1 MNENGHEKHHFE
13 FADFRL
19 YPHERL
25 LIKDET
31 RVPLTPRI
39 LDLLIVLVERKGELV
54 SKEALL
60 NLVWTDSF
68 VEEGNISRAVSTL
81 RRNLGAQSNGGDFIE
96 TVPKLGYRFIAPV
109 KLAEETLPIKDAA
122 PVSNWRPSNLLLG
135 VGLIA
140 ITASAIV
147 FYVATRPAVPVTIRG
162 LTNLTNNIAEDEYP
176 NWSPDGKK
184 VVFTSNRDGA
194 GDVYVMNA
202 DGGGVMRLTNTT
214 AKEISAVWSPDGSR
228 IVFDSER
235 DGNRELYVMNSDG
248 SDQTRLTFNPTA
260 DAGPVSFSPEGKRI
274 AYARSVSDQGRGAY
288 SFDIYTMNVDGS
300 DQRQLTV
307 DPDFD
312 AEPIWSPD
320 GTRILFISDRDGDLE
335 IYAINPDGSR
345 EEKLSTSNSRHEGAF
360 AFTADGKQVFCVAD
374 TLEKFEFLQIY
385 LMNLDG
391 TDRRRITSFSDKV
404 YRVSYSKEAQKFA
417 ISSTA
422 DGNHEIYSME
432 ARIAPGS

>member
-1 MNENGHEKHHFE
+1 
-13 FADFRL
+13 
-19 YPHERL
+19 
-25 LIKDET
+25 
-31 RVPLTPRI
+31 
-39 LDLLIVLVERKGELV
+39 
-54 SKEALL
+54 
-60 NLVWTDSF
+60 
-68 VEEGNISRAVSTL
+68 
-81 RRNLGAQSNGGDFIE
+81 
-96 TVPKLGYRFIAPV
+96 
-109 KLAEETLPIKDAA
+109 
-122 PVSNWRPSNLLLG
+122 
-135 VGLIA
+135 
-140 ITASAIV
+140 
-147 FYVATRPAVPVTIRG
+147 
-162 LTNLTNNIAEDEYP
+162 
-176 NWSPDGKK
+176 
-184 VVFTSNRDGA
+184 VFTSNRDGA